1 MDETLQKEAD
11 TYDAF
16 YFMFMNNSEKKTLNK
31 VESVSGWRR
40 ERPGEGLGAGDGVEA
55 KVSVRVGVGGVLS

>member
-16 YFMFMNNSEKKTLNK
+16 YFMFMNNSEKKNI
-31 VESVSGWRR
+31 E
-40 ERPGEGLGAGDGVEA
+40 
-55 KVSVRVGVGGVLS
+55 